1 MVLSDYK
8 ETIAGASAGLVGTII
23 GYPLD
28 VVKGY
33 MQAHDGAGM
42 VSAARAIHSAQGV
55 RGFYTGVASP
65 LISLT
70 LLNMTNFSSYA
81 FLSRKIL
88 DLSEGGITTA
98 FQPRV
103 FVAGATVGTIASM
116 ISTPFELVK
125 IQMQFSARS
134 STGKKFSGSI
144 AACRHILRE
153 YGVRYLYSGHAIN
166 TVREMVFLGTY
177 FFTYEHLKYFFSH
190 TLIGPSIGV
199 PLSGG
204 LAGAV
209 GWFVSFPLDCIK
221 TQIQRLDLSAPAA
234 SASSLPKV
242 KSSFEAY
249 SAFIQG
255 RSFLTLYQGVAPSIL
270 RAFVVSSS
278 RFTVYEAVLWA
289 IGHNQW

>member
-1 MVLSDYK
+1 MGISDFK
-8 ETIAGASAGLVGTII
+8 ETVAGASAGLVGTII

-28 VVKGY
+28 VMKGF

-42 VSAARAIHSAQGV
+42 AHAARSIHSAQGI

-81 FLSRKIL
+81 FMSRRIV
-88 DLSEGGITTA
+88 DLTEGGLTSA
-98 FQPRV
+98 FQPSV
-103 FVAGATVGTIASM
+103 FIAGAAVGTLASL

-134 STGKKFSGSI
+134 KAGAKFSGSI
-144 AACRHILRE
+144 AASRHIVRE
-153 YGVRYLYSGHAIN
+153 YGVRYMYSGHAIN
-166 TVREMVFLGTY
+166 TLREMVFLGTY
-177 FFTYEHLKYFFSH
+177 FFTYEHLKYFFSN
-190 TLIGPSIGV
+190 TALGSSIGV

-221 TQIQRLDLSAPAA
+221 TQIQRVDLSAPAA
-234 SASSLPKV
+234 SLGGRLPEV

-249 SAFIQG
+249 SSLVKG
-255 RSFLTLYQGVAPSIL
+255 RSVLGLYQGVAPSIL

-289 IGHNQW
+289 MEA